1 MFRGSAKLPA
11 GAFACLLYSR
21 ALVRFSAGMVSA
33 PAKGVPTINH
43 IVVPVDFGEASDAA
57 LAYARMLALRFN
69 ASMSVVHVYDDEAL
83 ARGTVLPPDVPVRP
97 SADIREDARHQL
109 HVRLTRL
116 LRPGDAPQGTS
127 VEVLHGP
134 TSKAIVEYADQ
145 CGASLIVMGTH
156 GRHGL
161 VHAVLGSVAAQVLRL
176 ASCPVLI
183 VRRQSS
189 VGSATRSTSTASA
202 GPRPRWSSSAADS
215 SRLARETST
224 N

>member
-1 MFRGSAKLPA
+1 MFQGAAEIPA
-11 GAFACLLYSR
+11 VRVCVLTASL
-21 ALVRFSAGMVSA
+21 ALVRVNGGTVPAPTIGM
-33 PAKGVPTINH
+33 PTINH

-83 ARGTVLPPDVPVRP
+83 ARIAVLPPEVPVGP
-97 SADIREDARHQL
+97 SADTREDERRRL
-109 HVRLTRL
+109 HARLTTL
-116 LRPGDAPQGTS
+116 LRPGDSPQGTS

-156 GRHGL
+156 GRRGL
-161 VHAVLGSVAAQVLRL
+161 VHAVLGSVAAQVLRM

-189 VGSATRSTSTASA
+189 VGSATVRASA
-202 GPRPRWSSSAADS
+202 LAAIVAS
-215 SRLARETST
+215 GER
-224 N
+224 